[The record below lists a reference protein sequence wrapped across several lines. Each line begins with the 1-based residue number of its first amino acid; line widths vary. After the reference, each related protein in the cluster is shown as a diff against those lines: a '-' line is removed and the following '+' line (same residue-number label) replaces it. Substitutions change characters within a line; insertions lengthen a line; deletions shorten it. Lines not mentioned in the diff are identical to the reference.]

1 MKDTF
6 IIKTKYKGIIN
17 KLSDKQAGALLKMIF
32 EYVESGANAG
42 SNDDKIDMAFDFIRI
57 DLDAF
62 SNSYQK
68 KIEINRVNGS
78 RGGRPKS
85 QFENPNKPVGYYET
99 ERLKNNPNELDNDN
113 ETDNVNDNDLFK
125 KEIEFQNFG
134 KVVKTNEDF
143 IEKALS
149 DEEDE
154 FRNLCKKAG
163 LVGNFETVIKDFYQK
178 QKVLGK
184 NWSNF
189 SEFKRHFHN
198 SVPYLKSNKP
208 INNAEI
214 TEEKVRSLGYKS
226 VEQFRKVNSG

>member
-1 MKDTF
+1 MGKDSF
-6 IIKTKYKGIIN
+6 VIYKSFYEPIKT
-17 KLSDKQAGALLKMIF
+17 LSDKQLGRLFRALFDYQID
-32 EYVESGANAG
+32 G
-42 SNDDKIDMAFDFIRI
+42 SMQVDADLQMAFAFFKNQMDI
-57 DLDAF
+57 D
-62 SNSYQK
+62 SGKYQK
-68 KIEINRVNGS
+68 VVERNKLNGLK
-78 RGGRPKS
+78 GGRPVEE
-85 QFENPNKPVGYYET
+85 ENPRNPVGY
-99 ERLKNNPNELDNDN
+99 LKPKKADNDNDN

-189 SEFKRHFHN
+189 SDFKRHFHN

-208 INNAEI
+208 SNNAEI

>member
-1 MKDTF
+1 MKETF
-6 IIKTKYKGIIN
+6 LFYKDWHNVIRELPSDIRLDVYDAVMEYALFGKQNDLKPMAKIAFSFIKQTIDRDAEKYMSISKLRSEAGKKG
-17 KLSDKQAGALLKMIF
+17 SDKKWQTI
-32 EYVESGANAG
+32 AND
-42 SNDDKIDMAFDFIRI
+42 SK
-57 DLDAF
+57 
-62 SNSYQK
+62 NSK
-68 KIEINRVNGS
+68 CHLN
-78 RGGRPKS
+78 
-85 QFENPNKPVGYYET
+85 
-99 ERLKNNPNELDNDN
+99 DNDN
-113 ETDNVNDNDLFK
+113 DNDNDNVNDNDLLK

-163 LVGNFETVIKDFYQK
+163 LVGNFETTIKDFYQK

-208 INNAEI
+208 SNNAEI

-226 VEQFRKVNSG
+226 VEQFRKVNSS